1 MPSSLCCQSDGIL
14 QMQLILTLTVWG
26 MMGQVSIK
34 GLRKSVAKAL
44 TRRQVLTVKAATE
57 ADPDLQQSWGLFVV
71 SLPYLGW
78 FCAARASQ
86 GCEIKLQKTVLSV
99 SRAALPAGVQQS
111 SLGPW
116 ALCHCTA
123 AAANA
128 FLNQALGLLFEH

>member
-1 MPSSLCCQSDGIL
+1 
-14 QMQLILTLTVWG
+14 MQLILTLTVWG

-57 ADPDLQQSWGLFVV
+57 AGPDLQQSWGRFAV

-86 GCEIKLQKTVLSV
+86 GCEIKLQETVLLAGQLCLLGC
-99 SRAALPAGVQQS
+99 SRA
-111 SLGPW
+111 PW
-116 ALCHCTA
+116 AL
-123 AAANA
+123 
-128 FLNQALGLLFEH
+128 GLCVTVQLLLLKLF

>member
-1 MPSSLCCQSDGIL
+1 
-14 QMQLILTLTVWG
+14 
-26 MMGQVSIK
+26 MGQVSIK